1 MFRNYLSAALGNIGR
16 NGLYAGITILGLA
29 VSFAA
34 AILIGLYVRDE
45 FSFDRFIPGHER
57 VWRLQDDLLLPGQ
70 KPRPM
75 TSVQSTAAANLR
87 FDFPEVERTAR
98 LSNSRG
104 LLKQGDRVT
113 SEPLV
118 WVDPDFF
125 KVMPFPVLAGDLAAA
140 LATPDGLVLTRE
152 MARKYFG
159 QDAPIGRTILVDPG
173 LDGRPGLSP
182 DELRVVS
189 GFHPMRVMAVLAEP
203 PSSSHLTD
211 KIFAAG
217 LAPFSP
223 TALEDRH
230 PSPMTE
236 NLTAY
241 VKLKPGAS
249 PAGWDAR
256 LKAFAERHYRV
267 PGDGR
272 VINRYWLAPL
282 DDLHFT
288 GSEGE
293 TVGDRRVDLAIAAV
307 GALIVAI
314 AAINFVT
321 LMTARA
327 TRRAVEVG
335 VRKAVGARRRDLV
348 VQFMGEALI
357 YVAIS
362 MVIAVV
368 AAELVRPAFNAFLQ
382 RNLRFDYLADPVLA
396 GALVG
401 SALVT
406 TLLAGIYPALV
417 LSAYRPAAALKG
429 GAGQSTGSVAMR
441 QALVIVQFAILIGLV
456 VMTATIYRQTRFV
469 LNDAL
474 RLNTDQVVR
483 MFAPCGS
490 SFEQEARRLAGVKAV
505 ACTSSKALMQFD
517 TGATDVVMPDRS
529 VRIIYVA
536 QLGPGFFEVHGLK
549 PVAGRFFSRAHGE
562 DMVLDRPNPPI
573 DLQPSLVIN
582 ETGARFLGF
591 SNPQAAVGK
600 TVTWG
605 RWSLSLP
612 DDRLPPD
619 RPSRIVGVVPDFT
632 LGSARTAIRPT
643 LFFVDPSL
651 SKFLVL
657 KLDRQHIP
665 ETMDALRQLWRRTGH
680 DRPPNIVFESQ
691 SIQALYQDVITQGVA
706 LSVCA
711 GLAIV
716 IACLGL
722 FALAAFVTERR
733 TKEIGVRKAMGAS
746 ASDVVRL
753 LLWQFTRPVLWA
765 NLIAWP
771 AAFFAMDYWL
781 HGFAYRVGQP
791 VWLFLAASLVAA
803 AIAWATVSF
812 QSWMAARAKPA
823 TALRYE

>member
-1 MFRNYLSAALGNIGR
+1 MLRNYLSAALGNMGR

-45 FSFDRFIPGHER
+45 FSFDRFVPDHER

-70 KPRPM
+70 KPRPV
-75 TSVQSTAAANLR
+75 TAVQSTAAANLK

-98 LSNSRG
+98 LSNSRAT
-104 LLKQGDRVT
+104 LKQGDRTT
-113 SEPLV
+113 SEPV
-118 WVDPDFF
+118 AWADPDFF
-125 KVMPFPVLAGDLAAA
+125 KVMPFPVLAGDPVAA
-140 LATPDGLVLTRE
+140 LAAPDGLVLTRE

-159 QDAPIGRTILVDPG
+159 QDAPIGRTILVDSG
-173 LDGRPGLSP
+173 LDGRVGLSS
-182 DELRVVS
+182 DDLRVVS

-211 KIFAAG
+211 KIFAAA

-223 TALEDRH
+223 TSLEDRH
-230 PSPMTE
+230 PSPMNE
-236 NLTAY
+236 DLMAY

-249 PAGWDAR
+249 PAHWDDR
-256 LKAFAERHYRV
+256 LKAFAERHYRG
-267 PGDGR
+267 PGNGQ
-272 VINRYWLAPL
+272 VMNRYWMAAL

-288 GSEGE
+288 RAEGDA
-293 TVGDRRVDLAIAAV
+293 VGDRRVDLAIAAV

-335 VRKAVGARRRDLV
+335 VRKAVGATRRDLV
-348 VQFMGEALI
+348 AQFMGEALI
-357 YVAIS
+357 YVVVS

-368 AAELVRPAFNAFLQ
+368 AAELLLPMINAFLQ
-382 RNLRFDYLADPVLA
+382 RNLRFDYLADPMLA
-396 GALVG
+396 GALAG
-401 SALVT
+401 AALVT
-406 TLLAGIYPALV
+406 TLLAGLYPALV
-417 LSAYRPAAALKG
+417 LSAFRPVAALKG
-429 GAGQSTGSVAMR
+429 GAGQSTGSGALRQGLVVA
-441 QALVIVQFAILIGLV
+441 QFAILIGLIA
-456 VMTATIYRQTRFV
+456 MTGTIYRQTRFV

-474 RLNTDQVVR
+474 KLDTDQVVR

-490 SFEQEARRLAGVKAV
+490 SFDLEARRLGGVKGV
-505 ACTSSKALMQFD
+505 ACASSKALMQFD
-517 TGATDVVMPDRS
+517 TGATEVIMPDRS
-529 VRIIYVA
+529 QRIIYVA
-536 QLGPGFFEVHGLK
+536 QLGLGFFELHGLK

-562 DMVLDRPNPPI
+562 DMVLDRSNPPP
-573 DLQPSLVIN
+573 DVQPSIVLN

-600 TVTWG
+600 VVPWG
-605 RWSLSLP
+605 RWSPGVS
-612 DDRLPPD
+612 DDRPPPD

-643 LFFVDPSL
+643 LFYVDPGL

-657 KLDRQHIP
+657 KLDRQRIP

-680 DRPPNIVFESQ
+680 ERPANIVFESQ

-706 LSVCA
+706 LAVCS
-711 GLAIV
+711 GLAIL

-746 ASDVVRL
+746 SLDVARL

-765 NLIAWP
+765 NLAAWP
-771 AAFFAMDYWL
+771 AAFLAMDYWL

-791 VWLFLAASLVAA
+791 AWLFMAATAVAA
-803 AIAWATVSF
+803 LIAWITVSF
-812 QSWMAARAKPA
+812 QSWMAARARPA